1 MRNTPDIKTNILG
14 IKVSSLL
21 IDYLV
26 ITLGLTI
33 YTYAYTYLILPYQL
47 NSGGVTGVATVIY
60 YATEIKFSYL
70 YASINT
76 VLVII
81 GGLVLGWN
89 FGVKTLYALLY
100 SILLFSILKEPSSP
114 LIDDI
119 LVSVVLGGGAI
130 GTGLGLVISRGGTT
144 AGTDII
150 IMIINKYF
158 DVSPGRLFMLF
169 DVVIV
174 SSTILVIP
182 ELDKLV
188 YCYIS
193 MGLVGFM
200 VDKVLTGVAQSSQ
213 ILIFSQKSAEIA
225 DLINSNVDRGVTMLK
240 GKGWHSKN
248 DINVVLTI
256 VRRKEV
262 GEVFREVRS
271 VDPNAFITVG
281 TVRGVYGQG
290 FDRIRK

>member
-1 MRNTPDIKTNILG
+1 MGNTPNIRSNILG
-14 IKVSSLL
+14 LKVNPLVV
-21 IDYLV
+21 DYL
-26 ITLGLTI
+26 IISFGLTL
-33 YTYAYTYLILPYQL
+33 YAFAYTYLILPHQL
-47 NSGGVTGVATVIY
+47 NSGGVTGIASVIY
-60 YATEIKFSYL
+60 YATGIKFY
-70 YASINT
+70 YIFATINT
-76 VLVII
+76 VLIII

-100 SILLFSILKEPSSP
+100 SIFMFTIIKEPSAP
-114 LIDDI
+114 LIPDI

-130 GTGLGLVISRGGTT
+130 GTGVGLVISRGGTT
-144 AGTDII
+144 AGTDIL

-158 DVSPGRLFMLF
+158 DVTPGRLFMFF

-182 ELDKLV
+182 KLDNLV

-200 VDKVLTGVAQSSQ
+200 VDKVLTGIAQSSQ
-213 ILIFSQKSAEIA
+213 ILIFSQKSEEIA
-225 DLINSNVDRGVTMLK
+225 DLINSNVDRGVTILK
-240 GKGWHSKN
+240 GKGWHSKK
-248 DINVVLTI
+248 DMEVILTI

-271 VDPNAFITVG
+271 VDPNAFISVG

-290 FDRIRK
+290 FDRMKK